1 VHTHDAGSQDA
12 TQLGKTLLVGH
23 KTGTDTI
30 LGWVALG
37 HGDFSQLGDAQ
48 QVQRRKIVRKPL
60 RFLRN
65 FLSFRSQLC
74 VPIFHFPPARARR
87 GQHIGGG
94 IQGKKL
100 TMPASAFYANQRN
113 RVQMGVAIAMTQI

>member
-1 VHTHDAGSQDA
+1 MHTHDAGSQDA

-74 VPIFHFPPARARR
+74 VPIFSFSTGPGTPRPAYRR
-87 GQHIGGG
+87 GYPRKKVDHARVG
-94 IQGKKL
+94 IL
-100 TMPASAFYANQRN
+100 R
-113 RVQMGVAIAMTQI
+113 